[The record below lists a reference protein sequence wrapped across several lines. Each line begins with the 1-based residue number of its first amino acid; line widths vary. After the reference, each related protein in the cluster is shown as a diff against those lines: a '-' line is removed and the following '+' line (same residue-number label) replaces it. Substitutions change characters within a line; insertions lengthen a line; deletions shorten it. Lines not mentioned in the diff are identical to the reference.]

1 MKLAKVLAILA
12 TGSLGVVAALAT
24 VASADDDPAK
34 NITLSAKRD
43 AGKLGIKITPAE
55 HWYVNSEYPIKCTL
69 TSTGTLG
76 KAELKK
82 EDAAYVDAGKPGK
95 AKEVSFNTTADKAVE
110 GECKLV
116 ICSDNSCSSP
126 FKVPVKSN

>member
-1 MKLAKVLAILA
+1 MKLASALAALA
-12 TGSLGVVAALAT
+12 AGSFAVVAALST

-34 NITLSAKRD
+34 NVTLSAKRE
-43 AGKLGIKITPAE
+43 AGKLGIKITPVD

-69 TSTGTLG
+69 TSSGTLG

-95 AKEVSFNTTADKAVE
+95 AKEVSFSTTADKAVE

-126 FKVPVKSN
+126 FKIPVKSN